1 MGLAAR
7 VHLVSAE
14 SKFFGIQALLQNGPS
29 LHSHMPRSVQF
40 QAAPMTFDATIHIID
55 DDSAMRESLSL
66 MLTIEGYTVRT
77 HESARTFL
85 DAVRQDESGCV
96 VTDVRMPEISGI
108 DLLTTMKMKER
119 RVSMPIIV
127 ITGHADIQLAVQAM
141 KQGAFDFLEKP
152 FDGDALLTSVRKAL
166 IHSNDEHA
174 RHAETRIIQDRLAKL
189 TPRENEVLAGLLN
202 GQPNK
207 IIAGE
212 LGIGVRTVETHRAS
226 VMAKMR
232 AGSLSELVR
241 MALVIPRVR
250 E

>member
-1 MGLAAR
+1 MILDT
-7 VHLVSAE
+7 
-14 SKFFGIQALLQNGPS
+14 I
-29 LHSHMPRSVQF
+29 
-40 QAAPMTFDATIHIID
+40 IHIID

-66 MLTIEGYTVRT
+66 MLRTEGYTVRT
-77 HESARTFL
+77 HESAQTFL

-108 DLLTTMKMKER
+108 DLLTTMKIEER

-152 FDGDALLTSVRKAL
+152 FDGDALLASVRKAL
-166 IHSNDEHA
+166 ICSSDEHA
-174 RHAETRIIQDRLAKL
+174 RHAETRIVQDRLAKL

-202 GQPNK
+202 GQQNK
-207 IIAGE
+207 IIAFE
-212 LGIGVRTVETHRAS
+212 LGIGVRTVEAHRAS

-241 MALVIPRVR
+241 MALVIPRMR

>member
-1 MGLAAR
+1 
-7 VHLVSAE
+7 
-14 SKFFGIQALLQNGPS
+14 
-29 LHSHMPRSVQF
+29 
-40 QAAPMTFDATIHIID
+40 MTFDATIHVID

-66 MLTIEGYTVRT
+66 MLTIERYTVRT

-85 DAVRQDESGCV
+85 DAVGQDESGCV

-108 DLLTTMKMKER
+108 DLLTTMKMQER
-119 RVSMPIIV
+119 RVSMPVIV
-127 ITGHADIQLAVQAM
+127 ITAHADIQLAVQAM

-152 FDGDALLTSVRKAL
+152 FDGDALLASVRMAL
-166 IHSNDEHA
+166 ISSNDEHA
-174 RHAETRIIQDRLAKL
+174 RHAESRIIQDRLAKL

-202 GQPNK
+202 GKQNK

-212 LGIGVRTVETHRAS
+212 LGIGVRTIEAHRAS

>member
-1 MGLAAR
+1 
-7 VHLVSAE
+7 
-14 SKFFGIQALLQNGPS
+14 
-29 LHSHMPRSVQF
+29 
-40 QAAPMTFDATIHIID
+40 MTLDATIHVID

-85 DAVRQDESGCV
+85 DAVAQDESGCV
-96 VTDVRMPEISGI
+96 VTDVRLPEISGI
-108 DLLTTMKMKER
+108 DLLTTMKIEER

-202 GQPNK
+202 GQQNK

-241 MALVIPRVR
+241 MALVISRVR

>member
-1 MGLAAR
+1 MRLK
-7 VHLVSAE
+7 E
-14 SKFFGIQALLQNGPS
+14 CGIFPLQG
-29 LHSHMPRSVQF
+29 QF

-66 MLTIEGYTVRT
+66 MLTIEGYTIRT

-85 DAVRQDESGCV
+85 DAIGQDESGCV

-119 RVSMPIIV
+119 RISMPIIV

-189 TPRENEVLAGLLN
+189 TPRENEVLAGLLK
-202 GQPNK
+202 GQQNK

-226 VMAKMR
+226 VMAKMG
-232 AGSLSELVR
+232 AGSLSELIR
-241 MALVIPRVR
+241 MALVVHR
-250 E
+250 ERE

>member
-1 MGLAAR
+1 MRLK
-7 VHLVSAE
+7 E
-14 SKFFGIQALLQNGPS
+14 CGIFPLQG
-29 LHSHMPRSVQF
+29 QF

-66 MLTIEGYTVRT
+66 MLTIEGYTIRT

-119 RVSMPIIV
+119 RISMPIIV

-152 FDGDALLTSVRKAL
+152 FDGDALLASVRKAL
-166 IHSNDEHA
+166 ICSSDEHA
-174 RHAETRIIQDRLAKL
+174 RHAETRIVQDRLAKL
-189 TPRENEVLAGLLN
+189 TPRENEVLAGLLK
-202 GQPNK
+202 GQQNK

-226 VMAKMR
+226 VMAKMG
-232 AGSLSELVR
+232 AGSLSELIR
-241 MALVIPRVR
+241 MALVVHR
-250 E
+250 ERE

>member
-1 MGLAAR
+1 
-7 VHLVSAE
+7 
-14 SKFFGIQALLQNGPS
+14 
-29 LHSHMPRSVQF
+29 
-40 QAAPMTFDATIHIID
+40 MTLDATIHVID

-85 DAVRQDESGCV
+85 DAVAQDESGCV

-108 DLLTTMKMKER
+108 DLLTTMKIEER

-152 FDGDALLTSVRKAL
+152 FDGDALLSSVRKAL

-202 GQPNK
+202 GQQNK

>member
-1 MGLAAR
+1 MTLDAT
-7 VHLVSAE
+7 
-14 SKFFGIQALLQNGPS
+14 IQ
-29 LHSHMPRSVQF
+29 VI
-40 QAAPMTFDATIHIID
+40 DATIHVID

-85 DAVRQDESGCV
+85 DAVAQDENGCV

-108 DLLTTMKMKER
+108 DLLTTMKIAER

-127 ITGHADIQLAVQAM
+127 ITGHADIQLAVNAM

-152 FDGDALLTSVRKAL
+152 FDGDALLASVRKAL
-166 IHSNDEHA
+166 IRSSDEHA

-202 GQPNK
+202 GQQNK
-207 IIAGE
+207 IIAGK
-212 LGIGVRTVETHRAS
+212 LGIGVRTVEAHRAS

-241 MALVIPRVR
+241 MALVIPSVR

>member
-1 MGLAAR
+1 
-7 VHLVSAE
+7 
-14 SKFFGIQALLQNGPS
+14 
-29 LHSHMPRSVQF
+29 
-40 QAAPMTFDATIHIID
+40 MTFDATIHIID

-66 MLTIEGYTVRT
+66 MFAIEGYTVRT
-77 HESARTFL
+77 HETARTFL
-85 DAVRQDESGCV
+85 DAVGQDESGCV
-96 VTDVRMPEISGI
+96 VTDVRMPDISGI

-152 FDGDALLTSVRKAL
+152 FDGDALLASVRKAL
-166 IHSNDEHA
+166 IRSNDEHA
-174 RHAETRIIQDRLAKL
+174 RHAEARIIQDRLAKL
-189 TPRENEVLAGLLN
+189 TPRENEVLAGLLK
-202 GQPNK
+202 GQQNK

-212 LGIGVRTVETHRAS
+212 LGINVRTVESHRAS

-241 MALVIPRVR
+241 MALVIPRVG

>member
-1 MGLAAR
+1 MP
-7 VHLVSAE
+7 
-14 SKFFGIQALLQNGPS
+14 GIQALLHNGPS
-29 LHSHMPRSVQF
+29 LHSHRPRSVQSP
-40 QAAPMTFDATIHIID
+40 AAPMTLDATIHVID

-66 MLTIEGYTVRT
+66 MLTIEGYTFRT
-77 HESARTFL
+77 HESARRFL
-85 DAVRQDESGCV
+85 DAVAQDENGCV

-108 DLLTTMKMKER
+108 DLLTTMKIAEP

-202 GQPNK
+202 GQPN
-207 IIAGE
+207 
-212 LGIGVRTVETHRAS
+212 
-226 VMAKMR
+226 
-232 AGSLSELVR
+232 
-241 MALVIPRVR
+241 
-250 E
+250 

>member
-1 MGLAAR
+1 MILDT
-7 VHLVSAE
+7 
-14 SKFFGIQALLQNGPS
+14 I
-29 LHSHMPRSVQF
+29 
-40 QAAPMTFDATIHIID
+40 IHIID

-66 MLTIEGYTVRT
+66 MLRTEGYTVRT
-77 HESARTFL
+77 HESAQTFL
-85 DAVRQDESGCV
+85 DAVGQDESGCV

-108 DLLTTMKMKER
+108 DLLTMKMKER

-141 KQGAFDFLEKP
+141 KEGAFDFLEKP
-152 FDGDALLTSVRKAL
+152 FDGDALLASVRKAL
-166 IHSNDEHA
+166 IRSNDEHA
-174 RHAETRIIQDRLAKL
+174 RDPEMRIIQSRLAKL
-189 TPRENEVLAGLLN
+189 TPRENEVLAGLLK
-202 GQPNK
+202 GQHNK

-212 LGIGVRTVETHRAS
+212 LGIGLRTVEAHRAS

-241 MALVIPRVR
+241 MALVIPRMR

>member
-1 MGLAAR
+1 
-7 VHLVSAE
+7 
-14 SKFFGIQALLQNGPS
+14 
-29 LHSHMPRSVQF
+29 
-40 QAAPMTFDATIHIID
+40 MTFDATIHIID

-85 DAVRQDESGCV
+85 DAVGQDESGCV

-152 FDGDALLTSVRKAL
+152 FDGDALLASVRKAL
-166 IHSNDEHA
+166 IRSNDEHA
-174 RHAETRIIQDRLAKL
+174 RDPEMRIIQSRLTKL
-189 TPRENEVLAGLLN
+189 TPRENEVLAGLLK
-202 GQPNK
+202 GQHNK

-212 LGIGVRTVETHRAS
+212 LGIGLRTVEAHRAS

-241 MALVIPRVR
+241 MALVIPRMR